1 MTATLTKLILPRTI
15 RW

>member
-1 MTATLTKLILPRTI
+1 MTATLTKFILPRTI